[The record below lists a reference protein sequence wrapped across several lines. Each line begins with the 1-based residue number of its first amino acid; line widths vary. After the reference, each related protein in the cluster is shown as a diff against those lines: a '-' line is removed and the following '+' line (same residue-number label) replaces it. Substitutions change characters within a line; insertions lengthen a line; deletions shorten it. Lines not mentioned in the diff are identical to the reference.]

1 MKSVELAVNCIDE
14 INWGNNTS
22 ATIFG
27 VLLMKTFGKRFPAIF
42 SSIYSGLPTRSGSI
56 RIAGLPFRIQSR
68 TRSTVTPFGFVRLES
83 SSA

>member
-1 MKSVELAVNCIDE
+1 MKSIELAVNCTDE
-14 INWGNNTS
+14 IRERTTLQQFS
-22 ATIFG
+22 R
-27 VLLMKTFGKRFPAIF
+27 VLLMKTFGKRVPARL
-42 SSIYSGLPTRSGSI
+42 SSIYSALPTRSGSI